1 MRTMMDWFRSF
12 PTLVSASLWR
22 LAELHVLLEE
32 HEPPE
37 LLQHG
42 LDCVLS
48 APPGQD
54 GHVSHVNLQGGDS
67 YWPSRDDVYRSH
79 HSVGGHAVHVDS
91 AHELDSRRL
100 LGVVVATLCSRQL
113 EVTAVSLCSAL
124 HTHQFVVST
133 FCSRRLCEEGQL
145 SSQSR
150 ISNLCHPRSP
160 GPSCSKH
167 LGSLLYTPSPNY
179 SPQIDS
185 KTTRFSSLD
194 FIVQ

>member
-1 MRTMMDWFRSF
+1 MDWFRSF

-67 YWPSRDDVYRSH
+67 YWPSRDHVYLTTPL
-79 HSVGGHAVHVDS
+79 VDTQFMLILLTNLTAGG
-91 AHELDSRRL
+91 
-100 LGVVVATLCSRQL
+100 CS
-113 EVTAVSLCSAL
+113 
-124 HTHQFVVST
+124 
-133 FCSRRLCEEGQL
+133 G
-145 SSQSR
+145 
-150 ISNLCHPRSP
+150 
-160 GPSCSKH
+160 
-167 LGSLLYTPSPNY
+167 
-179 SPQIDS
+179 
-185 KTTRFSSLD
+185 
-194 FIVQ
+194 